1 MYAKHRV
8 NEPAV
13 FPGMRLLIQVLQRT
27 GLFEHVI
34 VDRHGIEIPVERN
47 RIPDLIAVSGHI
59 PHLRAEFVLRLLI
72 PQLRQ
77 IRHKAFRAPPCH
89 DVFRRSQYHVR
100 PGIVVQCRVNDIR
113 TVLSVFAAGI
123 QNTDIDLHRRIRS
136 FISVHDLLH
145 LLLIGES
152 ARRTDPPGDCKLLH
166 FCFRCFLCL

>member
-1 MYAKHRV
+1 MYPKHRV

-13 FPGMRLLIQVLQRT
+13 LPGMHFLIQVLQRA

-47 RIPDLIAVSGHI
+47 RIPDLIAVSGYI
-59 PHLRAEFVLRLLI
+59 PHLRAEFVLGLLV

-77 IRHKAFRAPPCH
+77 IHHKAFRAPPCH

-100 PGIVVQCRVNDIR
+100 PRIVVQCRVNDIR
-113 TVLSVFAAGI
+113 SVLSVFAAGI
-123 QNTDIDLHRRIRS
+123 QNTDIDLYRRIRS

-166 FCFRCFLCL
+166 FCFF